1 MNGLLNALI
10 NYTQPQRDKYAGLLT
25 DAVTG
30 VPDRAKKLAQG
41 LLNAPS
47 QLAQLASPQSYTALQ
62 NEMLAPR
69 QAQPG
74 KWIDAGMELSGM
86 APVGG
91 LLAHTVYHGSP
102 HKFDKFDM
110 SKIGTG
116 EGAQAYGHGLYF
128 AESPEVAKSYIK
140 ENVSDLPKLDQGE
153 KYWLRYGLPP
163 ESGKSRH
170 VQHGFNEDGV
180 SVMGSYDE
188 LGRFPWS
195 QQMIFSTTAGEM
207 GKRPLYIVAGK
218 QRPHNPNVYGQSGFG
233 SDGEPLIEGAR
244 VIREATPLER
254 HRLVKDMNDVA
265 VNHFGFSEI
274 PDLFKILN
282 SEDPR
287 TLYKVDIPDEAVAR
301 FLDWDKPLSEQ
312 APEVQAALSNAGVNI
327 LQRPNSSMV
336 QSPTIRNIVRDALKQ
351 DSPENVGLM
360 VDNDYGLYQRAIAA
374 AKMKGFNIDESSPG
388 SFIEQQAKD
397 YIDALNAF
405 NNQTGEK
412 AYRSLMGNPTSMVDA
427 SSVLQKQGI
436 PGIRY
441 LDGGS
446 RSAGQGTSNFVLFDD
461 QLARII
467 ERNGQP
473 TGLLPWKEGEWL
485 NLNSK

>member
-30 VPDRAKKLAQG
+30 VPDRAKKLAQV

-128 AESPEVAKSYIK
+128 AENPGVARSYQEQVTAQRKGNLNYKGNYLSPQ
-140 ENVSDLPKLDQGE
+140 NPSDWQIARMQMDNIVKPNDWTLKPSVDLLYKANGNIDEALKYAEGYGIYNKRDLSKLRKTMASINYADIQ
-153 KYWLRYGLPP
+153 KP
-163 ESGKSRH
+163 ES
-170 VQHGFNEDGV
+170 
-180 SVMGSYDE
+180 Y
-188 LGRFPWS
+188 
-195 QQMIFSTTAGEM
+195 
-207 GKRPLYIVAGK
+207 
-218 QRPHNPNVYGQSGFG
+218 
-233 SDGEPLIEGAR
+233 
-244 VIREATPLER
+244 
-254 HRLVKDMNDVA
+254 
-265 VNHFGFSEI
+265 
-274 PDLFKILN
+274 
-282 SEDPR
+282 
-287 TLYKVDIPDEAVAR
+287 LYKVDIPDEAIPR
-301 FLDWDKPLSEQ
+301 MLDWD
-312 APEVQAALSNAGVNI
+312 AALSKQPESIKPILRNLLNDAYGDGAAFNASGI
-327 LQRPNSSMV
+327 GE
-336 QSPTIRNIVRDALKQ
+336 T
-351 DSPENVGLM
+351 
-360 VDNDYGLYQRAIAA
+360 
-374 AKMKGFNIDESSPG
+374 
-388 SFIEQQAKD
+388 AKD
-397 YIDALNAF
+397 YLM
-405 NNQTGEK
+405 NQSG
-412 AYRSLMGNPTSMVDA
+412 A
-427 SSVLQKQGI
+427 SAADIIKNLSRRYGDDVASKMLREAGI

-441 LDGGS
+441 LDGSS
-446 RSAGQGTSNFVLFDD
+446 RGAGQGTSNFVLFDD

>member
-128 AESPEVAKSYIK
+128 AENPGVARSYQEQVTAQRKGNLNYKGNYLSPQ
-140 ENVSDLPKLDQGE
+140 NPSDWQIARMQMDNIVKPNDWTLKPSVDLLYKANGNIDEALKYAEGYGIYNKRDLSKLRKTMASINYADIQ
-153 KYWLRYGLPP
+153 KP
-163 ESGKSRH
+163 ES
-170 VQHGFNEDGV
+170 
-180 SVMGSYDE
+180 Y
-188 LGRFPWS
+188 
-195 QQMIFSTTAGEM
+195 
-207 GKRPLYIVAGK
+207 
-218 QRPHNPNVYGQSGFG
+218 
-233 SDGEPLIEGAR
+233 
-244 VIREATPLER
+244 
-254 HRLVKDMNDVA
+254 
-265 VNHFGFSEI
+265 
-274 PDLFKILN
+274 
-282 SEDPR
+282 
-287 TLYKVDIPDEAVAR
+287 LYKVDIPDEAIPR
-301 FLDWDKPLSEQ
+301 MLDWD
-312 APEVQAALSNAGVNI
+312 AALSKQPESIKPILRNLLNDAYGDGAAFNASGI
-327 LQRPNSSMV
+327 GE
-336 QSPTIRNIVRDALKQ
+336 T
-351 DSPENVGLM
+351 
-360 VDNDYGLYQRAIAA
+360 
-374 AKMKGFNIDESSPG
+374 
-388 SFIEQQAKD
+388 AKD
-397 YIDALNAF
+397 YLM
-405 NNQTGEK
+405 NQSG
-412 AYRSLMGNPTSMVDA
+412 A
-427 SSVLQKQGI
+427 SAADIIKNLSRRYGDDVASKMLREAGI

-441 LDGGS
+441 LDGSS
-446 RSAGQGTSNFVLFDD
+446 RGAGQGTSNFVLFDD